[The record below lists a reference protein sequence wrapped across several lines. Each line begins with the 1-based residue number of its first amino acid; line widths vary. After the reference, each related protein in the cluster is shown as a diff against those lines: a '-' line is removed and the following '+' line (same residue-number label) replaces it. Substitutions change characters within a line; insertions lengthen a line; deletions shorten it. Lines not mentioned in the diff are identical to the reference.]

1 MKTGVTTTGVLQWQG
16 QETWYQ
22 VVDGT
27 AGDAGRL
34 PLIVCHGGPGLTH
47 DYLLPVADLS
57 VSGQPCVFYDQFG
70 NGRSGRQPAAPVEF
84 WTVDL
89 FVDELTNLIEHLGL
103 ADGFHLL
110 GHSWGGML
118 ALEFAVRRP
127 SGLQSIVVADAFA
140 SAPAYQK
147 GVDGL
152 LAGMPEDVR
161 AAIERHEA
169 AGTTGSPEYQQ
180 AVLAFYR
187 RHVCRA
193 SPVPAEVRQSVA
205 ALQADSTVYSAM
217 MGTSE
222 FQMNGTLHDWDI
234 TDRLHLVEV
243 PVLLV
248 SGRYDEVTPHAVDE
262 LRSGLPNAK
271 WVIFEESSHMPHVE
285 ERARFATLV
294 GDFLLRQ
301 P

>member
-1 MKTGVTTTGVLQWQG
+1 MKTSATTTGILQWQG
-16 QETWYQ
+16 QRTWYR

-27 AGDAGRL
+27 AGDAGRP

-57 VSGQPCVFYDQFG
+57 ASSQPCVFYDQFG
-70 NGRSGRQPAAPVEF
+70 NGRSGRRPTAPAEF

-89 FVDELTNLIEHLGL
+89 FLAELTSLIEHLGI

-118 ALEFAVRRP
+118 ALELAVRRP
-127 SGLQSIVVADAFA
+127 PGLQSIVIADAFA
-140 SAPAYQK
+140 SARAYQE
-147 GVDGL
+147 GVTGL
-152 LAGMPEDVR
+152 LADMPEDIR
-161 AAIERHEA
+161 SAIDRHEA

-180 AVLAFYR
+180 AMRAFYR

-193 SPVPAEVRQSVA
+193 TPVPDEVRQSMA
-205 ALQADSTVYSAM
+205 ALQADSTVYNAM
-217 MGTSE
+217 MGASE
-222 FQMNGTLHDWDI
+222 FCMDGTLRNWTI

-248 SGRYDEVTPHAVDE
+248 SGRYDEVTPHAVEE
-262 LRSGLPNAK
+262 LRSALPNAR
-271 WVIFEESSHMPHVE
+271 WVVFEESSHMPQIE

-294 GDFLLRQ
+294 GEFLWRQ